1 MVLRLFEKLSWNMEE
16 KNKKIMIAITRPE
29 GHRKSNISLVD
40 VLEKDFR
47 ITRTE
52 AILKYNF
59 KTGFLSRK

>member
-1 MVLRLFEKLSWNMEE
+1 MEE